1 MITERQR
8 EAYAKLLGQLG
19 EIASTDTDAV
29 LDALYTLATCA
40 IEYKDYK
47 DNEKSKRLLYQE
59 NP

>member
-47 DNEKSKRLLYQE
+47 DNEKSKRLL
-59 NP
+59 